1 VKIPHNVAIT
11 TASWTSTK
19 IDKSGIASS
28 EKPNPE
34 MDWRKAAKQMMTVTA
49 SKSLSIKK
57 H

>member
-1 VKIPHNVAIT
+1 M
-11 TASWTSTK
+11 STK